1 MEAVLLLL
9 PLSRTVLRG
18 YSLQESTSTHALGPV
33 IEFER
38 GPSTPVLPTALHIV
52 SRINDTALIRSSDVA
67 WGVNRTVHVTFAPG
81 MPGLVAQWVAGC
93 GCDACAR
100 TAGPGDLDR
109 SWSAPFVFPAE
120 GVYRLCVKPTRDCAT
135 WSQTNM
141 TIDVRRVPD
150 PCPSPPSPPP
160 PPPPPPYPP
169 LPPVAEKKPC
179 PDNDTLL
186 DPRHVGHGSPNVVHT
201 QPELP

>member
-100 TAGPGDLDR
+100 TAGP
-109 SWSAPFVFPAE
+109 
-120 GVYRLCVKPTRDCAT
+120 
-135 WSQTNM
+135 
-141 TIDVRRVPD
+141 
-150 PCPSPPSPPP
+150 
-160 PPPPPPYPP
+160 
-169 LPPVAEKKPC
+169 
-179 PDNDTLL
+179 
-186 DPRHVGHGSPNVVHT
+186 
-201 QPELP
+201 